1 MERQEKHLHVQAVVG
16 EELLVLEDVP
26 GGDYGRQEPIA
37 RVAEVRELTV
47 CAEAVVDLGAN
58 SLCATIFCLSA
69 THLVGKG
76 SSVVL

>member
-26 GGDYGRQEPIA
+26 GGDYGGQEPIA

-47 CAEAVVDLGAN
+47 CAEAVVDLGA
-58 SLCATIFCLSA
+58 TVFVQLSSPCVRLTLWA
-69 THLVGKG
+69 RVA
-76 SSVVL
+76 V